1 MSKVSAA
8 YTFATRIH
16 KNQVDKSGHPYISHV
31 LAVSEQGSNEEEQIL
46 GALHDTVEDAEEN
59 GFDKESIRLE
69 IEQLFGKEMLS
80 YVDMLSK
87 PNGSNY
93 LEYISN
99 LIEQNIPTVL
109 AVKRYDIRNNLS
121 RSHLIEDTETKKR
134 LEKKYIQALAL
145 LSQ

>member
-16 KNQVDKSGHPYISHV
+16 KNQVDKSGYPYISHV

-69 IEQLFGKEMLS
+69 IKQLFGKEMLS

-99 LIEQNIPTVL
+99 LIEQNMPTVL
-109 AVKRYDIRNNLS
+109 AVKRYDIRHNLS
-121 RSHLIEDTETKKR
+121 RLQLIKDTETKKR
-134 LEKKYIQALAL
+134 LEKKYTQALAL